1 MPSAV
6 ILGKFRLLKRRCYS
20 FIVWKFNFKKI
31 KSRKIPLIIIPR
43 GKGIIIILTWGEGEL
58 VGALEDFGEMTW
70 LLSPEGRLVG
80 QNLSLGNL
88 SKIRCLL
95 GRILEYYKGLVR
107 ESGKFYSDTTRIL
120 LFSVNSPPPSLPD
133 KWRPIPKNA
142 VIFYQS
148 NGNIFELCVRW

>member
-1 MPSAV
+1 M
-6 ILGKFRLLKRRCYS
+6 
-20 FIVWKFNFKKI
+20 
-31 KSRKIPLIIIPR
+31 
-43 GKGIIIILTWGEGEL
+43 
-58 VGALEDFGEMTW
+58 GALQDFGEMTW

-95 GRILEYYKGLVR
+95 GRILEYCKGLVR

>member
-1 MPSAV
+1 M
-6 ILGKFRLLKRRCYS
+6 LLVHG
-20 FIVWKFNFKKI
+20 IKFNFKKI

-43 GKGIIIILTWGEGEL
+43 GKGIIIILTWGEGGS
-58 VGALEDFGEMTW
+58 VGALQDFGEMTW

-95 GRILEYYKGLVR
+95 GRILEYYIGLVR

-120 LFSVNSPPPSLPD
+120 LFSVNSPPLPS
-133 KWRPIPKNA
+133 R
-142 VIFYQS
+142 
-148 NGNIFELCVRW
+148 

>member
-1 MPSAV
+1 M
-6 ILGKFRLLKRRCYS
+6 LLVYS
-20 FIVWKFNFKKI
+20 IKFNFKKI

-43 GKGIIIILTWGEGEL
+43 GKGIIIILTWGEGGL
-58 VGALEDFGEMTW
+58 VGALQDFGEMTW

-148 NGNIFELCVRW
+148 NGNIFELCVRWWSRQ

>member
-1 MPSAV
+1 M
-6 ILGKFRLLKRRCYS
+6 
-20 FIVWKFNFKKI
+20 
-31 KSRKIPLIIIPR
+31 
-43 GKGIIIILTWGEGEL
+43 
-58 VGALEDFGEMTW
+58 VGGLQDFGEMTW
-70 LLSPEGRLVG
+70 LLSLEGRLVG
-80 QNLSLGNL
+80 QNLSLGKL

-120 LFSVNSPPPSLPD
+120 LFSVNSPLSLPD

>member
-1 MPSAV
+1 M
-6 ILGKFRLLKRRCYS
+6 
-20 FIVWKFNFKKI
+20 
-31 KSRKIPLIIIPR
+31 
-43 GKGIIIILTWGEGEL
+43 

-120 LFSVNSPPPSLPD
+120 LFSVNSPPPPF
-133 KWRPIPKNA
+133 PI
-142 VIFYQS
+142 
-148 NGNIFELCVRW
+148 NGDRFLKTP

>member
-1 MPSAV
+1 M
-6 ILGKFRLLKRRCYS
+6 
-20 FIVWKFNFKKI
+20 
-31 KSRKIPLIIIPR
+31 
-43 GKGIIIILTWGEGEL
+43 
-58 VGALEDFGEMTW
+58 GALQDFGEMTW

-95 GRILEYYKGLVR
+95 GRILEYYIGLVR

-120 LFSVNSPPPSLPD
+120 LFSVNSPPSLPD